1 MNKYSHAS
9 HVRTVPFTNC
19 RHIGHFLMA
28 GAQSVQQQR
37 WPQGNMAIEA
47 SFSIQIL
54 QIIRSFSCLF
64 SSSRDWVLSEKI
76 NDNVIK
82 LKYQIVM
89 YFSSSIETLCFICI
103 TVVTILKQQLKYSLY
118 IHVYLQYFVCLFGV
132 FSSPSII

>member
-1 MNKYSHAS
+1 
-9 HVRTVPFTNC
+9 
-19 RHIGHFLMA
+19 MA

-89 YFSSSIETLCFICI
+89 FFSSSIETLCFICI
-103 TVVTILKQQLKYSLY
+103 TAVTILKQQLKYSLY
-118 IHVYLQYFVCLFGV
+118 IYLQYFVCLFGV
-132 FSSPSII
+132 FFVPFDNLTLIWRSNHCR

>member
-89 YFSSSIETLCFICI
+89 FFSSSIETLCFICI

-118 IHVYLQYFVCLFGV
+118 IYLQYFVCLFGV